1 MTHIAIYKR
10 VNKMG
15 IRVKVKLYFDKK
27 EEIIILSKLLLL
39 NKATTEFK
47 PEAWKHSVIVKE
59 TDRYIMFSM
68 LDAFYGETFAM
79 IVNDLINSKLL
90 HPRQI

>member
-10 VNKMG
+10 VNQMG
-15 IRVKVKLYFDKK
+15 IRVKVNLHFDGK

-59 TDRYIMFSM
+59 TERYILFSK
-68 LDAFYGETFAM
+68 LDAFYGDTFAM

-90 HPRQI
+90 HPRHV